1 MSSYVAVTP
10 ARDEEILLPG
20 LIASLCNQSCPP
32 ALWIVIDDGSSDR
45 TGQILDQAAREHA
58 WIDVHHLER
67 SRPRAAGGESVIM
80 SFLRPEVWQHYDFI
94 LRLDADLT
102 FESTLIGLLLRE
114 FTRDR
119 SLGIAGATLYER
131 SEEGWS
137 ESRQPSFHTRGALKM
152 YSKECFATIGGL
164 DSGLGWDTL
173 DEARAMMHGYHTR
186 SFRHIQA
193 RHHRPQGSA
202 DGLVKGR
209 LAAGRA
215 AYRIGYSPAFM
226 LARSVHRIFETPAI
240 VGSAALLAGYVE
252 GYLRGWPKAAPPE
265 LQKFI
270 REQQVSRLLG
280 RESRWH

>member
-20 LIASLCNQSCPP
+20 LIASLSNQTCPP
-32 ALWIVIDDGSSDR
+32 SLWIVIDDGSSDK
-45 TGQILDQAAREHA
+45 TAEIMEQAAREHE
-58 WIDVHHLER
+58 WIEVHHLER

-80 SFLRPEVWQHYDFI
+80 SFLRPEVWRCYDFI

-102 FESTLIGLLLRE
+102 FEPTVISQLLRE
-114 FTRDR
+114 FARESR
-119 SLGIAGATLYER
+119 LGIAGATLYEH

-152 YSKECFATIGGL
+152 YSRDCFAAIGGL

-186 SFRHIQA
+186 SFRHIRA
-193 RHHRPQGSA
+193 RHHRAQGSA
-202 DGLVKGR
+202 EGLLRGR

-226 LARSVHRIFETPAI
+226 LARSVHRMFQTPMI
-240 VGSAALLAGYVE
+240 VGSAALLAGYME
-252 GYLRGWPKAAPPE
+252 GYLRGLPKAASPD
-265 LQKFI
+265 LQRFI
-270 REQQVSRLLG
+270 REQQFSRLLG
-280 RESRWH
+280 RESRWR